1 MSETSEAA
9 HGPFLEVDADGVA
22 WVTFDDPERA
32 VNVLTEPVMRWLQE
46 IVGQLGARA
55 RTGEVK
61 AVVVRSGKPGTFIAG
76 ADVDAIAAMEDP
88 NAGVEAARFGQRV
101 FLALERL
108 PVPTI
113 AAVDGICVGGGLEL
127 ALACRY
133 RLATDSERTRL
144 GFPEVQLGILP
155 AWGGTTRAPRLLGL
169 KAALDLLLTGRQ
181 IPASRAKRI
190 GLVTDVY
197 PVPIFED
204 QVRRFVRARVRGEP
218 VPGKRKRAFLERL
231 LDDTAPG
238 RRILLRAARKRVLA
252 ESGGH
257 YPAPLR
263 ILEVIA
269 DSFGRSIER
278 ALEIEAAALGE
289 LIISPVS
296 KNLVHVFRLRERAR
310 KGRGVDA
317 PVEAREV
324 RRAGVVGAGVMGG
337 GIAQLFA
344 YNGIPVRIKDVRHE
358 AVAGALAHA
367 RELFDGAV
375 RRKSLARRDAE
386 QRMDLIS
393 GGLGYEGF
401 AQADLVVEAVVERMD
416 VKRAVFAELEAIV
429 RDDCILATNTSS
441 LSVTEMARGLRRPER
456 VCGMHFF
463 NPVHRMPLVEV
474 VRGERTADETVATVY
489 AFAKRLGKV
498 PVPVGDGP
506 GFLVNRIL
514 APYLNEAGHL
524 LTEGASVEA
533 IDGAARAFGMPM
545 GPLRLM
551 DEIGI
556 DVVHHA
562 GHTMHAALGARLEP
576 APALLALG
584 KTGRLGRKGG
594 VGFYRYEGGKEAGVD
609 PAIYEVLGSAR
620 PGTGKGPT
628 PEEIQVRLVLVMI
641 NEAARALEERI
652 TRDPGDLDLAMILG
666 TGFPPFRGGLLRY
679 ADRLNVREVEARLEA
694 YARRFGGRFAPAPL
708 IRRLADSGRGFYDGL
723 EL

>member
-1 MSETSEAA
+1 MSETRGAA
-9 HGPFLEVDADGVA
+9 PGPFLEVDADGVA
-22 WVTFDDPERA
+22 WVTFDDPKRA
-32 VNVLTEPVMRWLQE
+32 VNVLTEPVMRCLQD
-46 IVGQLGARA
+46 IVDQLGERARA
-55 RTGEVK
+55 GEVK

-88 NAGVEAARFGQRV
+88 NAAVEAARFGQRV

-127 ALACRY
+127 ALACHH

-181 IPASRAKRI
+181 IPASRAKGM
-190 GLVTDVY
+190 GLVTDLY
-197 PVPIFED
+197 PVPLFQD
-204 QVRRFVRARVRGEP
+204 QVRRFALARARGEP
-218 VPGKRKRAFLERL
+218 APSKGRRPFLQRL

-238 RRILLRAARKRVLA
+238 RRILLRGARKRVLA
-252 ESGGH
+252 ETGGH

-263 ILEVIA
+263 ILEVVA
-269 DSFGRSIER
+269 DSFGRSVER
-278 ALEIEAAALGE
+278 ALENEAVALGE

-310 KGRGVDA
+310 KSRGVDA

-337 GIAQLFA
+337 GIAHLFA
-344 YNGIPVRIKDVRHE
+344 YNGIPVRIKDIRHE

-375 RRKSLARRDAE
+375 RRRSLARRDAE

-401 AQADLVVEAVVERMD
+401 GHADLVVEAVVERMD
-416 VKRAVFAELEAIV
+416 VKRAVFAELEGIV
-429 RDDCILATNTSS
+429 GDDCVLATNTSS
-441 LSVTEMARGLRRPER
+441 LSVTELARDLQRPER
-456 VCGMHFF
+456 VCGTHFF

-474 VRGERTADETVATVY
+474 VRGERTSDETVATVY
-489 AFAKRLGKV
+489 ALAKRLGKV

-514 APYLNEAGHL
+514 APYLNEAGYL

-562 GHTMHAALGARLEP
+562 SQSMYAALGERLQP

-584 KTGRLGRKGG
+584 QTGRLGRKGG
-594 VGFYRYEGGKEAGVD
+594 VGFYRYQGGKEAGVD
-609 PAIYEVLGSAR
+609 PAIYKALGSAQPR
-620 PGTGKGPT
+620 TGKEPSA
-628 PEEIQVRLVLVMI
+628 EEIQARLVLVMI

-652 TRDPGDLDLAMILG
+652 ARDPGDVDLAMIMG

-679 ADRLNVREVEARLEA
+679 ADRLNLREVETRLEE
-694 YARRFGGRFAPAPL
+694 YARRFGGRCTPAPL
-708 IRRLADSGRGFYDGL
+708 IRRLADSGRGFYDGM